1 MMKRLSLFL
10 AMAATVLL
18 AGCFGSQ
25 PMPGGYAKASVK
37 DPAVL
42 SAAEF
47 AVKAARQ
54 EMPGILTATLKL
66 DRVLA
71 AQQQVVAGMNY
82 RLKLRVI
89 TNSGPRE
96 VEAVVFEPIGCD
108 EMRPASKLTSWKW
121 L

>member
-1 MMKRLSLFL
+1 MMKRISFSL
-10 AMAATVLL
+10 AMAAVVLL
-18 AGCFGSQ
+18 AGCFGTQ
-25 PMPGGYAKASVK
+25 PMPGGYAKASTQ
-37 DPAVL
+37 DPAVV

-54 EMPGILTATLKL
+54 EMPGILTSTLKL

-82 RLKLRVI
+82 RLTLRVL

-96 VEAVVFEPIGCD
+96 VEAVVYEPISCD
-108 EMRPASKLTSWKW
+108 EMRPPNKLTSWKW

>member
-66 DRVLA
+66 DR
-71 AQQQVVAGMNY
+71 
-82 RLKLRVI
+82 LKLRVL

-96 VEAVVFEPIGCD
+96 VEAVVYEPIGCD
-108 EMRPASKLTSWKW
+108 EMRPANKLSSWKW
-121 L
+121 M

>member
-1 MMKRLSLFL
+1 MMKLLSPFL
-10 AMAATVLL
+10 AMAAVWLL
-18 AGCFGSQ
+18 VGCFGSQ
-25 PMPGGYAKASVK
+25 PMPGGYAKTSTQ
-37 DPAVL
+37 DPAIV

-82 RLKLRVI
+82 RLKLRV
-89 TNSGPRE
+89 R
-96 VEAVVFEPIGCD
+96 AD
-108 EMRPASKLTSWKW
+108 W

>member
-1 MMKRLSLFL
+1 MIKRLSPFL
-10 AMAATVLL
+10 AMAAVWLL
-18 AGCFGSQ
+18 VGCFGSQ
-25 PMPGGYAKASVK
+25 PMPGGYAKTSTQ
-37 DPAVL
+37 DPAIV

-71 AQQQVVAGMNY
+71 AQQQVVAGLNY
-82 RLKLRVI
+82 RLKLRVL
-89 TNSGPRE
+89 TNSGARE